1 MKAIRVRQVGAPES
15 MQLEEV
21 AQPKPAPGEA
31 RIRIEA
37 IGVNYID
44 TYHRTGLYPLDLPF
58 TPGIEGAGV
67 VEEVGPGV
75 EELQVGDRV
84 AFANS
89 LGAYGEE
96 KVVPVEG
103 LAKLPDGMDSRT
115 AAAAM
120 VQGIT
125 AHYLARSTFPLGPGH
140 KVLIHAAAG
149 GVGLLLVQL
158 AKRFGATVFGTVSTE
173 EKAEAARVAGADHLI
188 LYTQA
193 NFATAVE
200 DLTQGEGVDV
210 VYDSVGKD
218 TYEKSLA
225 CLAPR
230 GMLVLYGNASGPVP
244 PIDPLALAKG
254 GSIFLT
260 RPTVAHYI
268 RDRSEFLGR
277 VDEIFAWIQSGELRL
292 TIDRELPLSEAPE
305 AHRLLESRKTMGKL
319 LLLTQV

>member
-1 MKAIRVRQVGAPES
+1 MKAIRIHRAGGPE
-15 MQLEEV
+15 MLQLEEV
-21 AQPKPAPGEA
+21 PQAEPARGEV
-31 RIRIEA
+31 RVRLEA

-67 VEEVGPGV
+67 VEEVGPAV
-75 EELQVGDRV
+75 EDVRVGDRV

-89 LGAYGEE
+89 LGAYCGQ
-96 KVVPVEG
+96 KVVAAKA
-103 LAKLPDGMDSRT
+103 LARLPEGMDSRT

-125 AHYLARSTFPLGPGH
+125 AHYLTRSTFPLRPGN
-140 KVLIHAAAG
+140 KVLVHAAAG

-158 AKRFGATVFGTVSTE
+158 AKRFGATVFGTVGNR
-173 EKAEAARVAGADHLI
+173 EKAEAATAAGADHVI
-188 LYTQA
+188 LYTQT
-193 NFATAVE
+193 NFATE
-200 DLTQGEGVDV
+200 IEKLTNGEGVDV
-210 VYDSVGKD
+210 VYDSVGKE
-218 TYEKSLA
+218 TYERSMA
-225 CLAPR
+225 CLVPR
-230 GMLVLYGNASGPVP
+230 GMLVLFGNASGPVP

-268 RDRSEFLGR
+268 RDRGEFLGR

-292 TIDRELPLSEAPE
+292 TVDRALPLSEAAE
-305 AHRLLESRKTMGKL
+305 AHRLLEGRKTKGKL
-319 LLLTQV
+319 LLVP

>member
-1 MKAIRVRQVGAPES
+1 MQAIRIHQVGAPET

-21 AQPKPAPGEA
+21 PQPEPARGET
-31 RIRIEA
+31 RVRLEA

-44 TYHRTGLYPLDLPF
+44 TYHRTGLYPLGLPF

-67 VEEVGPGV
+67 VEKVGPAV
-75 EELQVGDRV
+75 EDVQVGDRV

-89 LGAYGEE
+89 LGAYSEE
-96 KVVPVEG
+96 KVVAAKG
-103 LAKLPDGMDSRT
+103 LAKLPEGMDSRT

-125 AHYLARSTFPLGPGH
+125 AHYLTRSTFPLGPGH

-158 AKRFGATVFGTVSTE
+158 AKRFGATVFGTVSSP
-173 EKAEAARVAGADHLI
+173 EKAEASKAAGADHAI
-188 LYTQA
+188 LYTQT
-193 NFATAVE
+193 NFADEVE
-200 DLTQGEGVDV
+200 RLTNGEGVDV
-210 VYDSVGKD
+210 VYDSVGKE
-218 TYEKSLA
+218 TYERSLA
-225 CLAPR
+225 CLMPC

-268 RDRSEFLGR
+268 RDREEFLGR
-277 VDEIFAWIQSGELRL
+277 VDEIFSWIQSGELRL
-292 TIDRELPLSEAPE
+292 TVDRTLPLSEAAE
-305 AHRLLESRKTMGKL
+305 AHRLLESRKTKGKL
-319 LLLTQV
+319 LLVP

>member
-1 MKAIRVRQVGAPES
+1 MKAIRIHRAGGPETL
-15 MQLEEV
+15 QLEEV
-21 AQPKPAPGEA
+21 PQPEPARGEV
-31 RIRIEA
+31 RVRLEA

-67 VEEVGPGV
+67 VEEVGPAV
-75 EELQVGDRV
+75 EDVRVGDRV

-89 LGAYGEE
+89 LGAYCGQ
-96 KVVPVEG
+96 KVVAAKA
-103 LAKLPDGMDSRT
+103 LARLPEGMDSRT

-125 AHYLARSTFPLGPGH
+125 AHYLTRSTFPLRPGN
-140 KVLIHAAAG
+140 KVLVHAAAG

-158 AKRFGATVFGTVSTE
+158 AKRFGATVFGTVGNR
-173 EKAEAARVAGADHLI
+173 EKAEAATAAGADHVI
-188 LYTQA
+188 LYTQT
-193 NFATAVE
+193 NFATE
-200 DLTQGEGVDV
+200 IEKLTNGEGVDV
-210 VYDSVGKD
+210 VYDSVGKE
-218 TYEKSLA
+218 TYERSMA
-225 CLAPR
+225 CLVPR
-230 GMLVLYGNASGPVP
+230 GMLVLFGNASGPVP

-268 RDRSEFLGR
+268 RDRGEFLGR

-292 TIDRELPLSEAPE
+292 TVDRALPLSEAAE
-305 AHRLLESRKTMGKL
+305 AHRLLEGRKTKGKL
-319 LLLTQV
+319 LLVP

>member
-1 MKAIRVRQVGAPES
+1 MKAIRIHRAGGPETL
-15 MQLEEV
+15 QLEDVPQPEPAREEV
-21 AQPKPAPGEA
+21 
-31 RIRIEA
+31 RVRLEA

-67 VEEVGPGV
+67 VEEVGPAV
-75 EELQVGDRV
+75 EDVRVGDRV

-89 LGAYGEE
+89 LGAYCGQ
-96 KVVPVEG
+96 KVVAAKA
-103 LAKLPDGMDSRT
+103 LARLPEGMDSRT

-125 AHYLARSTFPLGPGH
+125 AHYLTRSTFPLRPGN
-140 KVLIHAAAG
+140 KVLVHAAAG

-158 AKRFGATVFGTVSTE
+158 AKRFGATVFGTVGNR
-173 EKAEAARVAGADHLI
+173 EKAEAATAAGADHVI
-188 LYTQA
+188 LYTQT
-193 NFATAVE
+193 NFATE
-200 DLTQGEGVDV
+200 IEKLTNGEGVDV
-210 VYDSVGKD
+210 VYDSVGKE
-218 TYEKSLA
+218 TYERSMA
-225 CLAPR
+225 CLVPR
-230 GMLVLYGNASGPVP
+230 GMLVLFGNASGPVP

-268 RDRSEFLGR
+268 RDRGEFLGR

-292 TIDRELPLSEAPE
+292 TVDRALPLSEAAE
-305 AHRLLESRKTMGKL
+305 AHRLLEGRKTKGKL
-319 LLLTQV
+319 LLVP

>member
-1 MKAIRVRQVGAPES
+1 MQAIRIHQVGAPET

-21 AQPKPAPGEA
+21 PQPEPARGET
-31 RIRIEA
+31 RIRLEA

-44 TYHRTGLYPLDLPF
+44 TYHRTGLYPLGLPF

-67 VEEVGPGV
+67 VEKVGPAV
-75 EELQVGDRV
+75 EDVQVGDRV

-89 LGAYGEE
+89 LGAYSEE
-96 KVVPVEG
+96 KVVAAKG
-103 LAKLPDGMDSRT
+103 LAKLPEGMDSRT

-125 AHYLARSTFPLGPGH
+125 AHYLTRSTFPLGPGH

-158 AKRFGATVFGTVSTE
+158 AKRFGATVFGTVSSP
-173 EKAEAARVAGADHLI
+173 EKAEASKAAGADHAI
-188 LYTQA
+188 LYTQT
-193 NFATAVE
+193 NFADEVE
-200 DLTQGEGVDV
+200 RLTNGEGVDV
-210 VYDSVGKD
+210 VYDSVGKE
-218 TYEKSLA
+218 TYERSLA
-225 CLAPR
+225 CLMPR

-268 RDRSEFLGR
+268 RDREEFLGR
-277 VDEIFAWIQSGELRL
+277 VDEIFSWIQSGELRL
-292 TIDRELPLSEAPE
+292 TVDRTLPLSEAAE
-305 AHRLLESRKTMGKL
+305 AHRLLESRKTKGKL
-319 LLLTQV
+319 LLVP